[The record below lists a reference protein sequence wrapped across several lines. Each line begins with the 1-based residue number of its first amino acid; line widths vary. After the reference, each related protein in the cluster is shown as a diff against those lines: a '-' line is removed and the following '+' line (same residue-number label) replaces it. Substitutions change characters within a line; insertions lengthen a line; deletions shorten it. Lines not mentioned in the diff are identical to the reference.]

1 LKNII
6 FLGGSQGASF
16 INELALN
23 LAPKLQE
30 QNIKI
35 IHQCGKNDF
44 EKCKKHYQNLN
55 IQADVFDFNS
65 NLEEKM
71 KNADLAISRAGA
83 STLFELCAN
92 TLPAI
97 FIPYPYAAKNHQYF
111 NAKFLQDQALCQIF
125 MQDSINLDDFFKAM
139 LKLNLEDI
147 STRLQNIAQKN
158 GGDILLEKALSNNLA
173 FIR

>member
-1 LKNII
+1 
-6 FLGGSQGASF
+6 
-16 INELALN
+16 
-23 LAPKLQE
+23 
-30 QNIKI
+30 
-35 IHQCGKNDF
+35 
-44 EKCKKHYQNLN
+44 
-55 IQADVFDFNS
+55 
-65 NLEEKM
+65 M

-111 NAKFLQDQALCQIF
+111 NANFYKIKLYVEIF
-125 MQDSINLDDFFKAM
+125 TQDSINLDDFFKAM

-158 GGDILLEKALSNNLA
+158 GGDILLEKAL
-173 FIR
+173 I

>member
-1 LKNII
+1 KNII
-6 FLGGSQGASF
+6 FLGGSQGAQF

-44 EKCKKHYQNLN
+44 EKCKKHYQSLN
-55 IQADVFDFNS
+55 IQADIFDFS
-65 NLEEKM
+65 LNLEEKM

-92 TLPAI
+92 TLPTI

-125 MQDSINLDDFFKAM
+125 MQNSINLDEFFKSI
-139 LKLNLEDI
+139 LKLNLENI
-147 STRLQNIAQKN
+147 STRLQNITQKN
-158 GGDILLEKALSNNLA
+158 GADMLIQKALFDNLT